1 MKKKKVITPKSAVRE
16 LAALYRKNGY
26 VRRRNPVRHADE
38 DCMTYKKGEEL
49 RLTADSV
56 AERAHVLRL
65 LRIAGFKP
73 GRPYVK
79 YKPRGRYRVPVY
91 GREQVALF
99 LSTIESLPTEK
110 LPGAS
115 KKIVGKKSVSK
126 AASKKIV
133 GKKSVS
139 KAVSKKIVGKKSVS
153 KAVSKKIV
161 GKKSV
166 SKAASKKSVDK
177 KSVSK
182 AVSKKIV
189 GKAAIRTDSRPP
201 KTYKVKAAV
210 K

>member
-115 KKIVGKKSVSK
+115 KGVGKKSVSKAASKKIVGKKSVSKAASKKSVGKKSVSK

-161 GKKSV
+161 GK
-166 SKAASKKSVDK
+166 
-177 KSVSK
+177 
-182 AVSKKIV
+182 
-189 GKAAIRTDSRPP
+189 AAIRTDSRPP